1 MNTTLKRLLDL
12 LTQANVSSIQAAR
25 VLGGSITPGTLVRPM
40 QVTPG
45 DPAFARAEIMP
56 GAEAEP
62 VYTVELTPGTLALH
76 LDALSAAFGP
86 GNPVPRSRPGQPAR
100 QMFQHRPEGASYF
113 VTVFASHDDSG
124 SVGLLLLRRDPNV

>member
-1 MNTTLKRLLDL
+1 MNKTLKRLLDL

-40 QVTPG
+40 EVTPE
-45 DPAFARAEIMP
+45 DPAFARAQIMP

-76 LDALSAAFGP
+76 LDALSAAFGTGSP
-86 GNPVPRSRPGQPAR
+86 IPRSRPGQPAR
-100 QMFQHRPEGASYF
+100 LMFQHRPEGAAHF
-113 VTVFASHDDSG
+113 VTVFASHDEAG
-124 SVGLLLLRRDPNV
+124 SVSLLLLRRDPIV